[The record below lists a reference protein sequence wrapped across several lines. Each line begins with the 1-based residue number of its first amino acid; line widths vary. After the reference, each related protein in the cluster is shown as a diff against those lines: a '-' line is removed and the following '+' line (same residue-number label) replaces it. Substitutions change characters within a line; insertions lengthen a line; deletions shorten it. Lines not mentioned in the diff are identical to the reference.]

1 MRIKV
6 NSNHVTGSKDAD
18 IKSASLRRRILTKRP
33 MVSILTAF
41 LLVVGLFVSVPGGVA
56 EAIVMDGTGSF
67 AEGYQLGFDISY
79 IVEGGNVDDGFH
91 GHLVQGGK
99 LFFGTDARTGK
110 QYMAFTMPLDFV
122 DNTYGFL
129 NDNDNSQVDWTEK
142 SGKPNH
148 TFKDLLNSD
157 SFGLDKKDKGYL
169 PLTLIKVK
177 GTTKLV
183 VDYIAEIRE
192 GEGKD
197 ASIVDYRSGGFIVRD
212 AVDPITGE
220 KYVQSQGKVISG
232 NTTGILNIVTTL
244 ETNINKFASPDDI
257 ANGVGGTSGVIAL
270 SPELMQNADGSPNY
284 TPVNSFFNDWIFEI
298 GYEFEFAPETFADG
312 WNDLR
317 DAFTAGNFGDDI
329 GRLNFVTIGASHVS
343 PHKDIDGEV
352 GGIVITHINNP
363 VPEPATIALLG
374 IGLAGL
380 AGAAARRKL
389 KLS

>member
-56 EAIVMDGTGSF
+56 EAIVMDGTGSV

-79 IVEGGNVDDGFH
+79 RVEGGNVDDGFH

-197 ASIVDYRSGGFIVRD
+197 ASIVDYRSGGFIVRED
-212 AVDPITGE
+212 VDPITGE

-270 SPELMQNADGSPNY
+270 SPELMHKADG
-284 TPVNSFFNDWIFEI
+284 
-298 GYEFEFAPETFADG
+298 
-312 WNDLR
+312 
-317 DAFTAGNFGDDI
+317 
-329 GRLNFVTIGASHVS
+329 
-343 PHKDIDGEV
+343 
-352 GGIVITHINNP
+352 
-363 VPEPATIALLG
+363 
-374 IGLAGL
+374 
-380 AGAAARRKL
+380 
-389 KLS
+389 